1 MNEAVELAKSELES
15 FLARRVSRRY
25 RAVLKL
31 LSEGVTEWGRLKRA
45 IENYEGMEL
54 SDRVLYEVLQGLRK
68 HSIIDNENK
77 FTDPVVKRAA
87 QHL

>member
-1 MNEAVELAKSELES
+1 
-15 FLARRVSRRY
+15 
-25 RAVLKL
+25 
-31 LSEGVTEWGRLKRA
+31 LKRA
-45 IENYEGMEL
+45 LENYEGVEL

-68 HSIIDNENK
+68 HSIIDDENK